1 MPPKLEEIIN
11 KALEKDRELRYRHAS
26 DIGTD
31 LKRLRRDSS
40 SGRMSATGAQ
50 SIQAPAVDM
59 TSSTASS
66 VPVRGAARPVRTKYI
81 VVAAAGVL
89 LAAIGFAVYH
99 FKGATIAP
107 SGPARVTQISHWKKP
122 MDGARLSPDGH
133 AVAFT
138 SPVGGVAQVFIML
151 ISGGEPLQLTNDSAD
166 KVLDSFSAD
175 GTEIYYRPGTNDVW
189 VVPTLG
195 GNPNRLA
202 LGYAV
207 APSAD
212 GRWLYY
218 AKMGVIF
225 RSGKSGLGEE
235 EVYHFNK
242 PGLRPRRILPFPTG
256 DHLLVFL
263 SNPQS
268 EMQDFRAYDVNTQTR
283 TALELGEVSANPLDA
298 VWSEPGKTVLLSRR
312 VNGLTNI
319 WKYTLQDNALAQVT
333 FGAGPDFSPM
343 VDPGGK
349 GIYFVNGKSSGLL
362 TAYNTRTK
370 ESTNVVE
377 DATQPAIFRD
387 GKRLMYITVP
397 DQERAEVWVS
407 NIDGS
412 QKLKVATTTSGS
424 LATGTWAPDNLHL
437 TFMEEETAGKPDKP
451 YVVAADSGRPRELNG
466 IGVVIQNI
474 EWSADQKSVYLNGL
488 GGSEWTIWKE
498 NVDGSNLEK
507 FVEGCGEAF
516 DVSPD
521 GEYLLNLVPGR
532 KRPEST
538 SYLYPIASAPCCCPG
553 WRLLE
558 LGLLLMASPSCMLSS
573 QKDAS
578 QSTVRP
584 GGTACLSESH
594 RLR

>member
-1 MPPKLEEIIN
+1 VAYMSPEQVRGKELDARTDLFSFGVVLYEMATGALPFRGDTSGVITEAILNRPPIAAVRLNPDVPPKLEEIIN

-31 LKRLRRDSS
+31 LKRLRRDSG

-59 TSSTASS
+59 TSGTASS

-99 FKGATIAP
+99 FKSATTAP

-133 AVAFT
+133 AIAFT

-175 GTEIYYRPGTNDVW
+175 GTEIYYRPGANDVW

-207 APSAD
+207 APSPD

-225 RSGKSGLGEE
+225 RSDKSGLGEE

-283 TALELGEVSANPLDA
+283 TALELGEVSANP
-298 VWSEPGKTVLLSRR
+298 
-312 VNGLTNI
+312 
-319 WKYTLQDNALAQVT
+319 
-333 FGAGPDFSPM
+333 
-343 VDPGGK
+343 
-349 GIYFVNGKSSGLL
+349 
-362 TAYNTRTK
+362 
-370 ESTNVVE
+370 
-377 DATQPAIFRD
+377 
-387 GKRLMYITVP
+387 
-397 DQERAEVWVS
+397 
-407 NIDGS
+407 
-412 QKLKVATTTSGS
+412 
-424 LATGTWAPDNLHL
+424 
-437 TFMEEETAGKPDKP
+437 
-451 YVVAADSGRPRELNG
+451 
-466 IGVVIQNI
+466 
-474 EWSADQKSVYLNGL
+474 
-488 GGSEWTIWKE
+488 
-498 NVDGSNLEK
+498 
-507 FVEGCGEAF
+507 
-516 DVSPD
+516 
-521 GEYLLNLVPGR
+521 
-532 KRPEST
+532 
-538 SYLYPIASAPCCCPG
+538 
-553 WRLLE
+553 
-558 LGLLLMASPSCMLSS
+558 
-573 QKDAS
+573 
-578 QSTVRP
+578 
-584 GGTACLSESH
+584 
-594 RLR
+594 